1 VQISVKNMAGDVVD
15 QIEIRDDVFGVTVNE
30 GLLHQAVL
38 RQLAN
43 LRQGTASTKTRGQVH
58 GTTKKMY
65 RQKGTGQARQG
76 TRKAPH
82 WRGGGVVFGPHPRDY
97 RQDMPKK
104 QRRVALRSALTS
116 KVGEDRLLILDEL
129 RVDQPR
135 TKEIV
140 AMLKSLGID
149 HRALLVLPDGDQNVV
164 LSARNVPGVETMPAY
179 TLNTLAV
186 MRHEYVVMPVAAL
199 RKVEEI
205 LATSNDLDPDA
216 VGAMGDNES
225 AQAQVAEGAAE

>member
-1 VQISVKNMAGDVVD
+1 MQISVKNMAGDVVD

-43 LRQGTASTKTRGQVH
+43 LRQGTASTKTRGEVH

-104 QRRVALRSALTS
+104 QRRAALRSALTS
-116 KVGEDRLLILDEL
+116 KVGEERLLVLDEMH
-129 RVDQPR
+129 VDQPK
-135 TKEIV
+135 TKDIV

-149 HRALLVLPDGDQNVV
+149 RRALLVLPDGGQNIV
-164 LSARNVPGVETMPAY
+164 LSARNVPGIETTPAY

-186 MRHEYVVMPVAAL
+186 MRHEYIVMPVAAL
-199 RKVEEI
+199 RTVEGI
-205 LATSNDLDPDA
+205 LATSNDLDPEA
-216 VGAMGDNES
+216 TGSEAANKS
-225 AQAQVAEGAAE
+225 AQAPVAEGTEE